1 MAPILIRPRGITVL
15 ESNAIESRKPVVD
28 ASSAGRTE
36 SASFPSQHYASV
48 PPGLRLTNDLVFKAL
63 FSRHLHLL
71 SDLINAVL
79 QWPSPVTVVKV
90 LNPDIL
96 PRHVNGKR
104 IVMDILVRDAT
115 NAVFIIEM
123 QVRREEPWPERN
135 VYYLVRGL
143 SEQLQAGQDYEGLR
157 PVIGISLLAHDLFPE
172 YPQQALWRLALRD
185 EQTPAVCFKEA
196 LQLHIMEL
204 PKAERLGD
212 LPPELRAW
220 IACLLHNL
228 DEATMKQITHPPVQ
242 ETLQH
247 LQTLSADE
255 KLRWAA
261 LQHDIAM
268 LDERT
273 ALNRA
278 TRKGVEQ
285 GLAQGR
291 EEGIQQGQEQGR
303 QAHAVLTLN
312 TLLLRKF
319 KHIPDTIQDR
329 IATAGLPAL
338 QQWTINVLDADQIED
353 VFKPPR

>member
-1 MAPILIRPRGITVL
+1 MPSDHV
-15 ESNAIESRKPVVD
+15 
-28 ASSAGRTE
+28 ASA
-36 SASFPSQHYASV
+36 
-48 PPGLRLTNDLVFKAL
+48 PGLRLTNDLVSKAL

-79 QWPSPVTVVKV
+79 QWPTPIAVVKI

-96 PRHVNGKR
+96 PRHANGKR

-135 VYYLVRGL
+135 VYYLARGL

-172 YPQQALWRLALRD
+172 YPHQALWRLALRD

-228 DEATMKQITHPPVQ
+228 DEAAMKQITHPPVQ

-273 ALNRA
+273 ALKRA
-278 TRKGVEQ
+278 TRQGEQ
-285 GLAQGR
+285 AGL
-291 EEGIQQGQEQGR
+291 EQGR
-303 QAHAVLTLN
+303 RGNAVTTLN
-312 TLLLRKF
+312 QLLLRKF
-319 KHIPDTIQDR
+319 GHIPAPIQDR
-329 IATAGLPAL
+329 MAAADLTDL
-338 QQWTINVLDADQIED
+338 QQWTLNVLDANRIED
-353 VFKPPR
+353 VFDPAS

>member
-1 MAPILIRPRGITVL
+1 MSESKMQQGQVVISSTATSSDHITPL
-15 ESNAIESRKPVVD
+15 
-28 ASSAGRTE
+28 
-36 SASFPSQHYASV
+36 
-48 PPGLRLTNDLVFKAL
+48 PGLRLTNDLVFKAL

-71 SDLINAVL
+71 SDLINAIL
-79 QWPSPVTVVKV
+79 QWPTPIAVVKV

-115 NAVFIIEM
+115 EALFIIEM

-135 VYYLVRGL
+135 VYYLARGL
-143 SEQLQAGQDYEGLR
+143 SEQLQAGQNYDGLR

-172 YPQQALWRLALRD
+172 HPQQALWRLALRD

-204 PKAERLGD
+204 PKAERLGG
-212 LPPELRAW
+212 LPPELHAW

-228 DEATMKQITHPPVQ
+228 DEAVMKQITHPPVQ

-261 LQHDIAM
+261 LQRDIAM

-291 EEGIQQGQEQGR
+291 AEGLQQGIQQGQEQGR
-303 QAHAVLTLN
+303 QAALQTMLN
-312 TLLLRKF
+312 QLLLRKF
-319 KHIPDTIQDR
+319 SHIPAPIQAR
-329 IATAGLPAL
+329 IATADLPTL
-338 QQWTINVLDADQIED
+338 QQWTMQVLDAERIED
-353 VFKPPR
+353 MFESPL